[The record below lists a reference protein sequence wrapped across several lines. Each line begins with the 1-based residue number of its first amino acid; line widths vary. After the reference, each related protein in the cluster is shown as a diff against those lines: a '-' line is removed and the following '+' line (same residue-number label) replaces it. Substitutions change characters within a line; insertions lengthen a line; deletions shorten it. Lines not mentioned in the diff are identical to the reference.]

1 MNKDTKISLALTRV
15 QFNWTERILEL
26 GILLISATTSVA
38 ILMIFVFVG
47 RESMPVIFGKS
58 QLDASQLIRSV
69 EDLDKMSAKEI
80 MTYLGLSKEEYN
92 SLDKQSLRE
101 LMLLKIETAR
111 DASKDKD
118 AFINAASLKYLFFPH
133 QWTGYDKP
141 VFIWQPVSEIR
152 KFNIIPLIVGSLK
165 ISLIAILVSVPFAIA
180 SAILV
185 SVLVHPK
192 IKEVLKPLIEL
203 LAGIPSVVIG
213 VFGLIVIANIVQSVT
228 GCVFRLNS
236 LTAGIALSF
245 AVIPV
250 IFSICEDALSS
261 VPKSYIEAAY
271 ALGASRWKM
280 AFQVVMPAAFP
291 GVFAALMI
299 GFGRAFGETMI
310 VLMASGNA
318 SILSASILDPA
329 RTITATIAAEL
340 AETVFGDP
348 HYSVLFFIGLLL
360 FIFTFILN
368 IAANLVMGHL
378 RTRIEGKK

>member
-58 QLDASQLIRSV
+58 QLDASQSIRSV

-152 KFNIIPLIVGSLK
+152 KFNIIPLIVGGLK

-250 IFSICEDALSS
+250 IFSISEDALSS

>member
-58 QLDASQLIRSV
+58 QLDASQSIRSV
-69 EDLDKMSAKEI
+69 EDLHKMSAKEI

-250 IFSICEDALSS
+250 IFSISEDALSS

-360 FIFTFILN
+360 FVFTFILN